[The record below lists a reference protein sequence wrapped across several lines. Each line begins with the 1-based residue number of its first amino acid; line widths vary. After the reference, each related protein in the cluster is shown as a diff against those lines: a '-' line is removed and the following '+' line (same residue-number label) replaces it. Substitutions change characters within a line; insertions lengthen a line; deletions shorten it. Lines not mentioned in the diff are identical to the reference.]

1 MRTAQGASCTTPICD
16 AAAASRDAH
25 LRTSRVAKKLSSGQ
39 PGTKRLQQLHG
50 CALVCV
56 RHRHDALKLYRF
68 TTVELVVDAAP
79 IHPRQFDAA
88 SFGIRLYRQERE
100 LRRQLIVVGAR
111 WDPRDQLWWVRGAVI
126 RTLGL
131 VDRICKL

>member
-1 MRTAQGASCTTPICD
+1 VHD
-16 AAAASRDAH
+16 AD
-25 LRTSRVAKKLSSGQ
+25 LRRGGGFPGRAPANVPSGQ
-39 PGTKRLQQLHG
+39 EAELGPTGNEEQLHG